1 LPQSHNTK
9 SAQSSLRWV
18 VFAYLA
24 LVCFFTWQLAS
35 AGDLSTGRKPIANLV
50 RTVGD
55 MLKPSFVD
63 AFAAGQRIEYKSDD
77 GRVLRVED
85 KAEVEQSFLKSIV
98 RATLVT
104 LQIATL
110 GSFLA
115 GLVALPMS
123 FLAARNVSLPRWL
136 GGSARAL
143 LSVLRSIHTLVF
155 GLILVGIVGLGPT
168 AGILAIALHSL
179 GSYGKLFAEV
189 IEAAPRGLLESGA
202 SLGLSR
208 WQTLWLGLRRGF
220 YAQWLSTHLYLWE
233 FNVRDSTVLGL
244 IGAGGLGLLVTEAVS
259 LFQWDRLATLL
270 IVIVALV
277 VLFDRTSAWL
287 RQHLIARA

>member
-1 LPQSHNTK
+1 MANTHR
-9 SAQSSLRWV
+9 AQPNPRSLRWV
-18 VFAYLA
+18 LLVYLS
-24 LVCFFTWQLAS
+24 LVIVFTWQLAS
-35 AGDLSTGRKPIANLV
+35 VGDLSTGRQPVANLI
-50 RTVGD
+50 RAFGD
-55 MLKPSFVD
+55 MMKPSLFD
-63 AFAAGQRIEYKSDD
+63 AFATNTRIEYKSDD

-85 KAEVEQSFLKSIV
+85 KAEVERSFLSSIA
-98 RATLVT
+98 RSTLVT

-115 GLVALPMS
+115 AALALPLA
-123 FLAARNVSLPRWL
+123 FLAARNTGLPRAI
-136 GGSARAL
+136 GIPVRGL
-143 LSVLRSIHTLVF
+143 LSMLRAIHTLVF

-189 IEAAPRGLLESGA
+189 IETAPRHLLESGA
-202 SLGLSR
+202 AIGLSR
-208 WQTLWLGLRRGF
+208 WQTLWRGLRRGF
-220 YAQWLSTHLYLWE
+220 YPQWLSTHLYLWE

-270 IVIVALV
+270 IVIVILV
-277 VLFDRTSAWL
+277 ALFDRASGWL
-287 RQHLIARA
+287 RGKLLAPH

>member
-1 LPQSHNTK
+1 MP
-9 SAQSSLRWV
+9 SAARTVYTRQSLRWLV
-18 VFAYLA
+18 VAYLA
-24 LVCFFTWQLAS
+24 LVALFAWQLAS
-35 AGDLSTGRKPIANLV
+35 AGELSTGRQPLANLA
-50 RTVGD
+50 RAIGD
-55 MLKPSFVD
+55 MLKPSWLDAFVD
-63 AFAAGQRIEYKSDD
+63 AQRIEYKSDD

-85 KAEVEQSFLKSIV
+85 KAEVEQKFLWGV
-98 RATLVT
+98 ARATLVT

-115 GLVALPMS
+115 ALLALPLS
-123 FLAARNVSLPRWL
+123 FLAARNVGLPRWI
-136 GGSARAL
+136 GSPVRGVF
-143 LSVLRSIHTLVF
+143 SVLRSIHTLVF

-259 LFQWDRLATLL
+259 LFQWDRLATLI

-277 VLFDRTSAWL
+277 ALFDRVSAQL
-287 RQHLIARA
+287 RNTLLARA

>member
-1 LPQSHNTK
+1 M
-9 SAQSSLRWV
+9 
-18 VFAYLA
+18 
-24 LVCFFTWQLAS
+24 
-35 AGDLSTGRKPIANLV
+35 ANLLRAV
-50 RTVGD
+50 SD
-55 MLKPSFVD
+55 MLRPSALD
-63 AFAAGQRIEYKSDD
+63 AFADGVRIEYKSDD

-85 KAEVEQSFLKSIV
+85 KAATEKQFLSSV
-98 RATLVT
+98 GRAVLVT

-115 GLVALPMS
+115 AFCALPLA
-123 FLAARNVSLPRWL
+123 FLAARNAGLPRWI
-136 GGSARAL
+136 GAPTRAL
-143 LSVLRSIHTLVF
+143 LTVLRSIHTLVF

-179 GSYGKLFAEV
+179 GSYGKLFAET

-220 YAQWLSTHLYLWE
+220 YPQWVATHLYLWE

-270 IVIVALV
+270 IVIVLLV
-277 VLFDRTSAWL
+277 AMFDRSSALL
-287 RQHLIARA
+287 RAHLTAGR